1 MQVMLGSVDYLCHT
15 ADSHVFVLVYAP
27 YLASMG
33 SQEKGLKPLRYPWE
47 PCVFLCIACHSAQNP
62 KGDKKCNV
70 RMELKKSSLVVICDL
85 RSNSCRLQ

>member
-1 MQVMLGSVDYLCHT
+1 MSLS
-15 ADSHVFVLVYAP
+15 YAP

-62 KGDKKCNV
+62 KGDKKIQCQNGV
-70 RMELKKSSLVVICDL
+70 EEIKFGCDL
-85 RSNSCRLQ
+85 